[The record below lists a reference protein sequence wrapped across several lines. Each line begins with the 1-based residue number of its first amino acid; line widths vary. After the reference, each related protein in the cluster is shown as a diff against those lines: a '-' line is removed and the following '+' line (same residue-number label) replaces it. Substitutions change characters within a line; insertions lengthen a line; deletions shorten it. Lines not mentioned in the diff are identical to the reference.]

1 MQLYYLLA
9 IKENNS
15 DALDNLL
22 YHYRN
27 KEYDLLKVLKPIIN
41 CRSKKQSDNILCSC
55 RSCFQLNDNIVSVVE
70 KLIRDKYNHDVKDY

>member
-15 DALDNLL
+15 DELDNLL

-27 KEYDLLKVLKPIIN
+27 KECDLLSVLKPIIN
-41 CRSKKQSDNILCSC
+41 CRSKKQSNNMLCSC
-55 RSCFQLNDNIVSVVE
+55 CSCFQVNDKIVSIVE
-70 KLIRDKYNHDVKDY
+70 KIIRESYN